1 MPSAE
6 NKMGTM
12 PVNRLLLT
20 ISIPM
25 MISMLVQSLYNIVD
39 SIFVSMINEN
49 ALTAVSLVFPIQNL
63 MMAAASGLGVGFNSL
78 LSRSL
83 GARQEDMVG
92 KSAMNGI
99 FLEIVAYFIFL
110 IVGLTLPEAFLRS
123 QTNDPEIVRYGIQYM
138 SVICICSIGVFMQI
152 TFERLLQ
159 ATGKTMFTMVTQ
171 ITGAVINIIMDPVL
185 IFGLVG
191 MPRLGVTG
199 AALATIFGQIV
210 AAALALTFNLKN
222 NKEVK
227 FYVKGFRPEL
237 SVIGKIF
244 SVGLPSMVMI
254 AIGSVM
260 TYGMNRILIAFTS
273 TATAVF
279 GIYFKLN
286 SFIFMPVF
294 GLNNGMVPIIA
305 YNYGAKR
312 KDRMKKTLRLSLMYA
327 IIIMLIGTLI
337 FHLIP
342 DKLLLLFN
350 ASDNMLSIGEP
361 ALRIISLSFPLAAFS
376 IIFGSSFQALGIGIY
391 SLITSVL
398 RQLVVLLPVAYLLS
412 KTGNVDNIWWSY
424 PIAELA
430 AVAATAFF
438 MVRINKNIIS
448 KMPEPSKSN

>member
-210 AAALALTFNLKN
+210 AAALALTFNLKK

-237 SVIGKIF
+237 SVIGRIF

-312 KDRMKKTLRLSLMYA
+312 KDRMMKTLRLSLMYA